1 MRLRNHFVVLVA
13 ATLLPVLVLAVT
25 VVLLVQ
31 RERHAS
37 MQRGLQGTARAL
49 AAAVDRELDS
59 SVTALETLG
68 DSPALDEG
76 NLPAFYEH
84 ARRARDDN
92 PRWLT
97 VFLVEASGRQVMTLL
112 RPLGA
117 PLPDAGDVDYVRAV
131 LDTRRPY
138 VSDLAL
144 GVISQR
150 YIITINVPVLRGGRL
165 RYVLGASLV
174 TDALADLLAR
184 QAGPAGS
191 VAAIRDR
198 RGALVARSRD
208 QERHVGRQPN
218 VEFAEALQRARATG
232 ENVFEVDSL
241 EGERVYAAAGRVPTA
256 DFMVVVATP
265 TAAVGALRF
274 WWLLWV
280 GGGVIFVS
288 ALGVS
293 ILLARRVARPIAEL
307 SKAAAQLAAGEP
319 IPAAATSSVPEIAA
333 VRAAILGAADA
344 LREQAAERERRLAAE
359 RTSREKDEF
368 LAMLAHELRNPLG
381 AIASAVSVLERIGG
395 GEKLTVRAREIVG
408 RQVAHLV
415 GIVEDLLD
423 VSRVSVGKILL
434 SRRPL
439 DLGELVRRA
448 VDGLDAES
456 RTARHDVTLTAAPV
470 WVDGD
475 ETRLEQVIGNLLA
488 NALKYTPAGGHVH
501 VSVDAEGGEAVVR
514 VRDDGIGI
522 AADRLGSIF
531 DLFFQGE
538 RGLDRA
544 QGGLGIGLT
553 LVKRLVELHGGSVAA
568 ASAGPDHGSTF
579 TVRLPRIPMVPSR
592 LPAEPTAPP
601 RRRRV
606 LLIED
611 NADAREM
618 LRTALEL
625 SGHTVD
631 EADDGA
637 AGLARAEAARP
648 DAAIVDIGLP
658 GIDGYE
664 VARRLRALAGG
675 GDIVLIA
682 LTGYGQPEDR
692 RRSEEA
698 GFDTHLVKPVDPAAL
713 ERTLSAD
720 RRR

>member
-37 MQRGLQGTARAL
+37 MQRGLQDTARAL

-76 NLPAFYEH
+76 NLAAFYEH
-84 ARRARDDN
+84 ARRARADN

-97 VFLVEASGRQVMTLL
+97 VYLVETSGRQIMTLL

-117 PLPDAGDVDYVRAV
+117 PLPDAGDTDYVRAV

-138 VSDLAL
+138 VSDLSV
-144 GVISQR
+144 GVISR
-150 YIITINVPVLRGGRL
+150 RHIIAINVPVLRAGRL

-174 TDALADLLAR
+174 TDALADLLA
-184 QAGPAGS
+184 QQVGPAGS

-198 RGALVARSRD
+198 GGALVARSRD

-218 VEFAEALQRARATG
+218 PEFAEALRRARATG
-232 ENVFEVDSL
+232 GNVFEIDSL
-241 EGERVYAAAGRVPTA
+241 EGERVYAAASRVPTG

-280 GGGVIFVS
+280 GGAVIFVS

-293 ILLARRVARPIAEL
+293 VLLARRVARPIAEL
-307 SKAAAQLAAGEP
+307 SKAAGQLAAGEP

-333 VRAAILGAADA
+333 VRHAILGAADA
-344 LREQAAERERRLAAE
+344 LRERAAERERRLAAE

-381 AIASAVSVLERIGG
+381 AIASAVSVLERLGG
-395 GEKLTVRAREIVG
+395 GEKLAVRAREIVA

-415 GIVEDLLD
+415 GIVDDLLD

-439 DLGELVRRA
+439 DVAELVRRA
-448 VDGLDAES
+448 VDGLDAAG

-501 VSVDAEGGEAVVR
+501 VSVDTEGGDAVVR

-568 ASAGPDHGSTF
+568 DSAGPDRGSTF

-592 LPAEPTAPP
+592 LPAEPPAPP

-611 NADAREM
+611 HADAREM

-631 EADDGA
+631 EAGDGA
-637 AGLARAEAARP
+637 EGLARAEVVRP

-675 GDIVLIA
+675 GDIVIIA

-698 GFDTHLVKPVDPAAL
+698 GFDAHLVKPIDPAAL
-713 ERTLSAD
+713 DRTLSAD